1 MAQEVL
7 MPKLG
12 LTMTEGTIEEWKYK
26 EGDSVKKGDILFS
39 VATDKLTND
48 VEAEADGVLLKILL
62 PEGETAPCKAVI
74 AYIGEAGEVIAE
86 GGASAESTAAQA
98 PASSAAAVPA
108 KAPAATRDPGT
119 PVLASPTAKKLAKE
133 KGVDLALVAGTGPK
147 GRITLEDVEAY
158 LTAPKADEPAAEV
171 KTSPLAAKIA
181 EELGVDVSKIQTDGR
196 VMKADVLAA
205 AGVCTAA
212 PAAEAAPAF
221 SAGDNDEPP
230 VKVNPLRRSIAANMA
245 NSWHTSPRVTYTFAV
260 DVTAMKALRAKL
272 KDSLKE
278 QGIKLTYNHILM
290 KVVAKALM
298 EFPDVNASF
307 ADNMLTRH
315 KHVNM
320 GLAVAKGDGLIVPN
334 VKNADSKSLAE
345 IAKETEALIEATRSG
360 KIDMKDMTGGTF
372 TISSLGPYGVRSFSP
387 IINQPE
393 LAILGVC
400 DIVDTPVVCNGEIVI
415 RPMMNLCLTADHR
428 VVDGVM
434 ASKFMKRVVEL
445 LENLYLLLI

>member
-48 VEAEADGVLLKILL
+48 VEAEVDGVLLKILL

-74 AYIGEAGEVIAE
+74 AYIGEAGEVIAA
-86 GGASAESTAAQA
+86 GNASAESTAAQA

-108 KAPAATRDPGT
+108 KTPAVTRDPGA
-119 PVLASPTAKKLAKE
+119 PVLASPAAKKLAKE
-133 KGVDLALVAGTGPK
+133 KGVDLALIAGTGPK

-158 LTAPKADEPAAEV
+158 LTAPKADESAAEV
-171 KTSPLAAKIA
+171 KTSPLAAKLA

-196 VMKADVLAA
+196 VMKADVLTA

-212 PAAEAAPAF
+212 PAAEAAPAI
-221 SAGDNDEPP
+221 STGDNDEAP
-230 VKVNPLRRSIAANMA
+230 VKVNPLRRSIAANMT

-400 DIVDTPVVCNGEIVI
+400 DIVDTPIVCNGEIVI

>member
-108 KAPAATRDPGT
+108 KTPAVTRDPGA
-119 PVLASPTAKKLAKE
+119 PVLASPAAKKLAKE
-133 KGVDLALVAGTGPK
+133 KGVDLALIAGTGPK

-158 LTAPKADEPAAEV
+158 LTAPKVNEPAAEV
-171 KTSPLAAKIA
+171 KTSPLAAKLA

-196 VMKADVLAA
+196 VMKADVLTA

-212 PAAEAAPAF
+212 PTAEAAPAIA
-221 SAGDNDEPP
+221 AGDNDEAP
-230 VKVNPLRRSIAANMA
+230 VKVNPLRRSIAANMS
-245 NSWHTSPRVTYTFAV
+245 NSWHTSPRVTYTCAV

-372 TISSLGPYGVRSFSP
+372 TITSLGPYGVRSFSP

-400 DIVDTPVVCNGEIVI
+400 DIVDTPIVCNGEIVI

>member
-108 KAPAATRDPGT
+108 KTPAVTRDPGA
-119 PVLASPTAKKLAKE
+119 PVLASPAAKKLAKE

-158 LTAPKADEPAAEV
+158 LTAPKVNEPAAEV
-171 KTSPLAAKIA
+171 KTSPLAAKLA

-196 VMKADVLAA
+196 VMKADVLTA

-212 PAAEAAPAF
+212 PAAEAAPAI
-221 SAGDNDEPP
+221 STGDNDEAP
-230 VKVNPLRRSIAANMA
+230 VKVNPLRRSIAANMS

-400 DIVDTPVVCNGEIVI
+400 DIVDTPIVCNGEIVI

>member
-119 PVLASPTAKKLAKE
+119 PVLASPAAKKLAKE

-171 KTSPLAAKIA
+171 KTSPLAAKIT

-212 PAAEAAPAF
+212 PAAEAAPAI
-221 SAGDNDEPP
+221 SASDNDEPP

-400 DIVDTPVVCNGEIVI
+400 DIVDTPIVCNGEIVI

>member
-119 PVLASPTAKKLAKE
+119 PVLASPAAKKLAKE

-158 LTAPKADEPAAEV
+158 LTAPKANEPAAEV
-171 KTSPLAAKIA
+171 KTSPLAAKLA

-212 PAAEAAPAF
+212 PTAEAAPAI

-290 KVVAKALM
+290 KVVAKALL

-400 DIVDTPVVCNGEIVI
+400 DIVDTPIVCNGEIVI

-434 ASKFMKRVVEL
+434 ACKFMKRVVEL
-445 LENLYLLLI
+445 LENPYLLLT

>member
-48 VEAEADGVLLKILL
+48 VEAEVDGVLLKILL

-74 AYIGEAGEVIAE
+74 AYIGEAGEVIAA
-86 GGASAESTAAQA
+86 GNASTESTAAQA
-98 PASSAAAVPA
+98 PASSTAAVPA
-108 KAPAATRDPGT
+108 KTPAVTRDPGA
-119 PVLASPTAKKLAKE
+119 PVLASPAAKKLAKE

-158 LTAPKADEPAAEV
+158 LTAPKANDPAAEV
-171 KTSPLAAKIA
+171 KTSPLAAKLA

-196 VMKADVLAA
+196 VMKADVLTA

-212 PAAEAAPAF
+212 PAAEAAPAI
-221 SAGDNDEPP
+221 SAGDNDEAP
-230 VKVNPLRRSIAANMA
+230 VKVNPLRRSIAANMS

-260 DVTAMKALRAKL
+260 DVTSMKALRAKL

-360 KIDMKDMTGGTF
+360 NIDMKDMTGGTF
-372 TISSLGPYGVRSFSP
+372 TITSLGPYGVRSFSP

-400 DIVDTPVVCNGEIVI
+400 DIVDTPIVCNGEIVI

>member
-119 PVLASPTAKKLAKE
+119 PVLASPAAKKLAKE

-212 PAAEAAPAF
+212 PAAEAAPAI
-221 SAGDNDEPP
+221 SASDNDEPP

-320 GLAVAKGDGLIVPN
+320 GLAVAKGDDLIVPN

-400 DIVDTPVVCNGEIVI
+400 DIVDTPIVCNGEIVI

>member
-119 PVLASPTAKKLAKE
+119 PVLASPAAKKLAKE

-212 PAAEAAPAF
+212 PAAEAAPAI
-221 SAGDNDEPP
+221 SASDNDEPP
-230 VKVNPLRRSIAANMA
+230 VKVNPLRRSFAANMA

-400 DIVDTPVVCNGEIVI
+400 DIVDTPIVCNGEIVI

>member
-86 GGASAESTAAQA
+86 GGASAESTAAQTL
-98 PASSAAAVPA
+98 ASSAAAVPA

-119 PVLASPTAKKLAKE
+119 PVLASPAAKKLAKE

-212 PAAEAAPAF
+212 PTAEAAPAI

-245 NSWHTSPRVTYTFAV
+245 NSWHTSPRVTFTFAV

-400 DIVDTPVVCNGEIVI
+400 DIVDTPIVCNGEIVI

-434 ASKFMKRVVEL
+434 ACKFMKRVVEL
-445 LENLYLLLI
+445 LENPYLLLT

>member
-74 AYIGEAGEVIAE
+74 AYIGEAGEVIAA
-86 GGASAESTAAQA
+86 GNASAESTEAQA

-108 KAPAATRDPGT
+108 KTPVVTRDPGA
-119 PVLASPTAKKLAKE
+119 PVLASPAAKKLAKE

-158 LTAPKADEPAAEV
+158 LTAPKADESAAEV
-171 KTSPLAAKIA
+171 KTSPLAAKLA

-212 PAAEAAPAF
+212 PAAEAAPAIA
-221 SAGDNDEPP
+221 AGDNDEAP
-230 VKVNPLRRSIAANMA
+230 VKVNPLRRSIAANMS

-400 DIVDTPVVCNGEIVI
+400 DIVDTPIVCNGEIVI

>member
-12 LTMTEGTIEEWKYK
+12 LTMTEGTIEEWKHK

-108 KAPAATRDPGT
+108 KTPAVTRDPGT
-119 PVLASPTAKKLAKE
+119 PVLASPAAKKLAKE

-158 LTAPKADEPAAEV
+158 LTAPKANEPAAEV
-171 KTSPLAAKIA
+171 KTSPLAAKLA

-196 VMKADVLAA
+196 VMKADVLTA

-212 PAAEAAPAF
+212 PTAEAAPAI
-221 SAGDNDEPP
+221 SAGDNDETP

-360 KIDMKDMTGGTF
+360 NIDMKDMTGGTF
-372 TISSLGPYGVRSFSP
+372 TITSLGPYGVRSFSP

-400 DIVDTPVVCNGEIVI
+400 DIVDTPIVCNGEIVI

>member
-119 PVLASPTAKKLAKE
+119 PVLASPAAKKLAKE

-212 PAAEAAPAF
+212 PAAEAAPAI
-221 SAGDNDEPP
+221 SASDNDEPP

-400 DIVDTPVVCNGEIVI
+400 DIVDTPIVCNGEIVI
-415 RPMMNLCLTADHR
+415 RPMMNLCLTADHC